1 MNAALVAS
9 QWQHRVWNSSLINTQ
24 HDAGQVRKR
33 VFLSLW
39 YDPTRILTKLEWSVL
54 NPLRR
59 LAVVLNWGEA
69 KRHQQTRQVL
79 IYALQQKYWFD
90 LRRNRILLQ
99 CRLRDRCLSCFLL
112 KPYLILNKVV
122 SSKPFRKSDLSVRQ
136 VRFWVTWSRRKKQNN
151 ISWSIHSEIL
161 FTGKRIYSDVK

>member
-1 MNAALVAS
+1 
-9 QWQHRVWNSSLINTQ
+9 
-24 HDAGQVRKR
+24 
-33 VFLSLW
+33 
-39 YDPTRILTKLEWSVL
+39 VL

-112 KPYLILNKVV
+112 KPYLIL
-122 SSKPFRKSDLSVRQ
+122 
-136 VRFWVTWSRRKKQNN
+136 
-151 ISWSIHSEIL
+151 
-161 FTGKRIYSDVK
+161 